1 MADKFLAEMVTRTE
15 FDRSR
20 SRLEI
25 SFSDIKGS
33 SQVLSFGADAIAALT
48 AIFADVS
55 AADPAA
61 RERLTKMPK
70 RYAVG
75 HGRHE
80 PLVMLRFED
89 DAAYGLSPSQATAVG
104 EALLEEAEALSD
116 IKYLMRQ

>member
-1 MADKFLAEMVTRTE
+1 MADKFFAEMVTRAE
-15 FDRSR
+15 YDHPR

-25 SFSDIKGS
+25 SFSDAKGS
-33 SQVLSFGADAIAALT
+33 SQVLSFGADAIAALAT
-48 AIFADVS
+48 ILAEPS
-55 AADPAA
+55 TSDPAA
-61 RERLTKMPK
+61 RQNLTKMPK

-89 DAAYGLSPSQATAVG
+89 EAAYGFTPSQATEMA